1 MSWQIAAM
9 VASSALKA
17 VEAKKAANAQEYAA
31 RVRAQQY
38 DQQAKLARLKAEQE
52 EVSRRRDLAELEAT
66 NNATVSYDALSSPSF
81 LAIRGEN
88 KNLLESQIKNIQLL
102 GAINQNAAEQN
113 SLLQSRT
120 ADIARFS
127 GSTAFASEG
136 LSLGNKLLKL
146 GPGKAPTG
154 FTNTAQNYPD
164 AEGF

>member
-81 LAIRGEN
+81 LAIRDEN
-88 KNLLESQIKNIQLL
+88 QRL
-102 GAINQNAAEQN
+102 
-113 SLLQSRT
+113 
-120 ADIARFS
+120 
-127 GSTAFASEG
+127 SE
-136 LSLGNKLLKL
+136 NEYKV
-146 GPGKAPTG
+146 GKS
-154 FTNTAQNYPD
+154 N
-164 AEGF
+164 